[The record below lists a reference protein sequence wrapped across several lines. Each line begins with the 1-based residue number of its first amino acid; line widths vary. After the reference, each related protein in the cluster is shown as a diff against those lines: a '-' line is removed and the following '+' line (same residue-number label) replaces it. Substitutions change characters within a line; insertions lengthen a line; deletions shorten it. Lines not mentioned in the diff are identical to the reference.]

1 MKDTEIARHSPFKQ
15 MLFLWYKGFHFKFFE
30 QEIFVGFQGVP
41 KDSTTE
47 ETIKICLGELDRC
60 YEDNVVP
67 YFLNLNW

>member
-1 MKDTEIARHSPFKQ
+1 MIQLCVFFFQSIHSI
-15 MLFLWYKGFHFKFFE
+15 FKFNS
-30 QEIFVGFQGVP
+30 IFFCLCQGVP

>member
-1 MKDTEIARHSPFKQ
+1 
-15 MLFLWYKGFHFKFFE
+15 MLFLWYKGFHFPIFE

>member
-1 MKDTEIARHSPFKQ
+1 MIAF
-15 MLFLWYKGFHFKFFE
+15 LFVKLLKYGKKGIFFS
-30 QEIFVGFQGVP
+30 QGVP